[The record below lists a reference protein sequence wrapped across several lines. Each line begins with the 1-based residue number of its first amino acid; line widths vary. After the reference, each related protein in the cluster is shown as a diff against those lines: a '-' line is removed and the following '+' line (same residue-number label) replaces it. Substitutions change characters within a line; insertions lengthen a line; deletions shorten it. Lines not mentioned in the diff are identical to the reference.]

1 MKFFYGLFFFL
12 LLFTVNITRAQLCN
26 GGLSDPI
33 VNVTFGNTP
42 AMLTGFTTTYHYVRG
57 CPAKG
62 EYTLSNLI
70 FGCGETPAAHSWYM
84 LAGDHT
90 GGQNGQY
97 MLVNAESRPGTI
109 HQDTATGLCGN
120 TIYQYSA
127 WIANVMQKFACGGN
141 PVLPN
146 ITFTV
151 STLSGQ
157 VLQTYNTG
165 DLPIEDARIW
175 KQFGLSF
182 TTPVNVGDVI
192 LSLSTDPV
200 FGCGSAFVVD
210 DITLSMCG
218 PKLAVTLDGL
228 VQDGNVCA
236 DYTNPFVLNGMYDAG
251 FNDPVFQWQQSADTG
266 VTWSDIAG
274 ATTLAYQIP
283 HRLSGVVIY
292 RLAMAERP
300 NINSLH
306 CRIVSNK
313 IYTEIHPVPNHNA
326 PQNVLGCKD
335 KDLQLPQADPSA
347 LSINWSGP
355 HSYNSTNPKSTVPD
369 IQFADTGIYVLRQG
383 FYFGCTSID
392 TFNVNV
398 FPSTTISVNDL
409 YTICEGKSINFS
421 ASGQGAFKWTPSTGL
436 SNDAIPNPVATP
448 KDSVTYK
455 VIVTNSYGCQD
466 SADVVVNV
474 LRNPMVDAG
483 PDKEILKGDS
493 IILDGSA
500 KGTSINYAWS
510 PLQYMDDNKILD
522 PTVFP
527 PSDMQYLLSAT
538 SNVGC
543 GTSSSAVKVKV
554 FNAIDIPNAFT
565 PNGDGINDVF
575 KISAPGNYKIKKFI
589 IYNRWGKRLFNLENA
604 SIAAWDGTY
613 KGELQPV
620 DAYVYYF
627 DIQLPNGRQY
637 INKGTLFLIR

>member
-1 MKFFYGLFFFL
+1 MKLYGFLFYLVL
-12 LLFTVNITRAQLCN
+12 ILSIKTEAQLCN

-33 VNVTFGNTP
+33 VNVTFGNTGG
-42 AMLTGFTTTYHYVRG
+42 MLPGFTTTYNYVGG
-57 CPAKG
+57 CPKKG

-70 FGCGETPAAHSWYM
+70 FGCGETPSAHSWYM

-90 GGQNGQY
+90 LDQNGQY
-97 MLVNAESRPGTI
+97 MLINAESTAGTI

-120 TIYQYSA
+120 TNYQYAA
-127 WIANVMQKFACGGN
+127 WIANVMQDFACGGH

-151 STLSGQ
+151 ATLGGQ
-157 VLQTYNTG
+157 ALGTYNTG
-165 DLPIEDARIW
+165 DLPIEQSRVW
-175 KQFGLSF
+175 KQFGLTF
-182 TTPVNVGDVI
+182 TTPAGVSDVV
-192 LSLSTDPV
+192 LSLSADPV
-200 FGCGSAFVVD
+200 YGCGSAFVVD
-210 DITLSMCG
+210 DITLNMCG
-218 PKLAVTLDGL
+218 PKLTALLDGI

-236 DYTNPFVLNGMYDAG
+236 DYTNPFILSGMYDAG
-251 FNDPVFQWQQSADTG
+251 LNDPVFQWQQSVDTG
-266 VTWSDIAG
+266 VTWQDINSATSLTYAIPNRLTG
-274 ATTLAYQIP
+274 AI
-283 HRLSGVVIY
+283 VY
-292 RLAMAERP
+292 RLTMAERQ

-313 IYTEIHPVPNHNA
+313 IYTEIHPVPPHNA
-326 PQNVLGCKD
+326 PQSLLGCKD
-335 KDLQLPQADPSA
+335 KDLYLPQVDPSA
-347 LSINWSGP
+347 LTFLWTGP
-355 HSYNSTNPKSTVPD
+355 NGYNSSDPKSLVPV
-369 IQFADTGIYVLRQG
+369 IQFADIGIYVLTQN

-392 TFNVNV
+392 TFNINV
-398 FPSTTISVNDL
+398 FPSTTISVQDM

-421 ASGQGAFKWTPSTGL
+421 ASGQGTFKWTPATSLT
-436 SNDAIPNPVATP
+436 NDAIPNPVATP

-455 VIVTNSYGCQD
+455 VIVTNSYGCKD

-493 IILDGSA
+493 IMLGGSA
-500 KGTSINYAWS
+500 KGTSINYVWS

-527 PSDMQYLLSAT
+527 PSDMQYVLSAT

-543 GTSSSAVKVKV
+543 GNSSSTVNVKV

-589 IYNRWGKRLFNLENA
+589 IYNRWGLQLFNLNNA
-604 SIAAWDGTY
+604 SLAAWDGKY
-613 KGELQPV
+613 KSEVQPSG
-620 DAYVYYF
+620 AYVYYF
-627 DIQLPNGRQY
+627 DIQLPNGRRY
-637 INKGTLFLIR
+637 VKKGTLFLLR

>member
-1 MKFFYGLFFFL
+1 MKFFYGLLLFL
-12 LLFTVNITRAQLCN
+12 LLFTVNVTKAQLCN

-33 VNVTFGNTP
+33 VNITFGNTP
-42 AMLTGFTTTYHYVRG
+42 AMLTGFTTTYQYVRG

-90 GGQNGQY
+90 GNQNGQF
-97 MLVNAESRPGTI
+97 MLVNAESRPGI
-109 HQDTATGLCGN
+109 INQDTATGLCGN
-120 TIYQYSA
+120 TVYQYSA

-165 DLPIEDARIW
+165 DLPVEDVRTW
-175 KQFGLSF
+175 KQLGLSF
-182 TTPVNVGDVI
+182 TTPANVSDVI

-200 FGCGSAFVVD
+200 YGCGSAFVVD

-218 PKLAVTLDGL
+218 PKVTVTLDGL

-236 DYTNPFVLNGMYDAG
+236 DYTNPFILGGTYDAG
-251 FNDPVFQWQQSADTG
+251 FNDPVFQWQQSVDTG
-266 VTWSDIAG
+266 TTWSDIAG
-274 ATTLAYQIP
+274 AATLAYKIP
-283 HRLSGVVIY
+283 HRLTGVVIY

-335 KDLQLPQADPSA
+335 KDLQLPQSDPSA

-355 HSYNSTNPKSTVPD
+355 HGYNSTTPKSTVPD

-383 FYFGCTSID
+383 FYFGCTSTD

-398 FPSTTISVNDL
+398 FPSTTISTPTL
-409 YTICEGKSINFS
+409 YTVCEGKTINFS
-421 ASGQGAFKWTPSTGL
+421 ASGQGTFKWEPSVGL
-436 SNDAIPNPVATP
+436 SNDAIPNPILTP
-448 KDSVTYK
+448 HDSLVYRVT
-455 VIVTNSYGCQD
+455 VTNSFGCKD
-466 SADVVVNV
+466 SADVTINV
-474 LRNPMVDAG
+474 LRNPVANAG
-483 PDKEILKGDS
+483 PDQEIIVGDTLTLS
-493 IILDGSA
+493 GSVS
-500 KGTSINYAWS
+500 GTSIHYSWDPSLYISNTQILNPTIS
-510 PLQYMDDNKILD
+510 PPQSIQYTL
-522 PTVFP
+522 TAV
-527 PSDMQYLLSAT
+527 SD
-538 SNVGC
+538 VGC
-543 GTSSSAVKVKV
+543 GVNSSTVSIKV
-554 FNAIDIPNAFT
+554 FKDIYIPGAFT
-565 PNGDGINDVF
+565 PNGDGVNDIF
-575 KISAPGNYKIKKFI
+575 HIIAPQTYQVKQFSIHS
-589 IYNRWGKRLFNLENA
+589 RWGQVLFKTKDPG
-604 SIAAWDGTY
+604 IGWDGNFRN
-613 KGELQPV
+613 EPQPNG
-620 DAYVYYF
+620 AYVYFIEIDSPLGKKYV
-627 DIQLPNGRQY
+627 R
-637 INKGTLFLIR
+637 KGVLFLLR